1 MTEETA
7 QQLQTSSF
15 QEINWKR
22 VGIITL
28 GAVIILGILIA
39 LWWFFLKVSAP
50 SSKPPT
56 KISTPSASV
65 GTKKFVMTHE
75 ITIGLP
81 ASISNSSSVY
91 GIRIKPKSNQKS
103 FLPQAIAA
111 EEEKYPAIFYT
122 RDSTKTLYEQNLLT
136 GKETEILKE
145 DLYIRQINFFEHTQ
159 IVTYMVMPEESKT
172 KFVQKGP
179 LKATFLN
186 KNEKTTLDENAY
198 NDKPALSPD
207 GQSLAFVVDNL
218 GNKDG
223 DGYPLAIYSF
233 NTKDKKVLHPNEV
246 LKTKGLSGTGP
257 PESMIWSKDSK
268 SLYITLDVGYKEEGG
283 IHHGVS
289 FPIFRLALDGQL
301 KQITEQSKYMYS
313 KLSLNKEG
321 NKLFFVKE
329 LIIEGPKNS
338 RGHSRG
344 EFGFIDLGSGK
355 ETVFK
360 NVSWIRSYI
369 SSNDEVM
376 ILRGFDDE
384 SGPFLVELNISSGE
398 SKKLISLGPKAVAN
412 GLGPLGWNGDLEN
425 LVVAV
430 SVSFP
435 EPGVGSYRFGNFN
448 LKTQELSII
457 RDITMNAQ
465 DFNY

>member
-1 MTEETA
+1 MPEETA

-50 SSKPPT
+50 SSKPPP
-56 KISTPSASV
+56 KISTTSASV

-81 ASISNSSSVY
+81 TSISNSSSVY

-103 FLPQAIAA
+103 FLPQVIAA

-122 RDSTKTLYEQNLLT
+122 KDSTKTLYEQNLLT
-136 GKETEILKE
+136 GRETEILKE
-145 DLYIRQINFFEHTQ
+145 DLYIRQINFFENAQ
-159 IVTYMVMPEESKT
+159 LVTYMIMPEESRT
-172 KFVQKGP
+172 KYLQKGS
-179 LKATFLN
+179 LKAIFLN
-186 KNEKTTLDENAY
+186 KNEKINLDENTY
-198 NDKPALSPD
+198 NSKPSLSPD
-207 GQSLAFVVDNL
+207 GQSLAFSVDRL
-218 GNKDG
+218 GNKDNNA
-223 DGYPLAIYSF
+223 YPLALYSF
-233 NTKDKKVLHPNEV
+233 NKNSKRILNINDILNTM
-246 LKTKGLSGTGP
+246 GLSTTGP
-257 PESMIWSKDSK
+257 LGSIIWSIDSK
-268 SLYITLDVGYKEEGG
+268 FLYITSDVGYKEKGG
-283 IHHGVS
+283 IHFGVS
-289 FPIFRLALDGQL
+289 YPIFKLTLNGQL
-301 KQITEQSKYMYS
+301 EQITEQSKYMYS

-457 RDITMNAQ
+457 RDITMIAR